1 MQSKQKEDSELHYE
15 IFEDKRVIRFL
26 DKHINDNDLQDRIE
40 DKYYWLSINPYKE
53 AEKSFKSHKCPKCK
67 KTRIGGYRLIYFIHE
82 PTKEIEI
89 IDIGLR
95 KNIYKKWD

>member
-40 DKYYWLSINPYKE
+40 DKYY
-53 AEKSFKSHKCPKCK
+53 
-67 KTRIGGYRLIYFIHE
+67 
-82 PTKEIEI
+82 
-89 IDIGLR
+89 
-95 KNIYKKWD
+95 